1 MQMLYELEF
10 SLKPAALNHLN
21 IPSMLKSYR
30 VR

>member
-1 MQMLYELEF
+1 MLYELEF

-21 IPSMLKSYR
+21 IPSMLKSYW

>member
-1 MQMLYELEF
+1 MLYELEF

-21 IPSMLKSYR
+21 IPSMLKGYW